1 MAHPFARDYCR
12 LMLRVRRA
20 IDRHGDRVIA
30 AVIAALYLAEIVG
43 ESGFDGDRAQS
54 IPAAL
59 AFSAALVLRR
69 RMPVVPMALG
79 VFVIEFSNLAAP
91 ALAETGA
98 FLFGLVITIYSAGRY
113 ARGRED
119 IACIVLIIA
128 AIPMAAIEPGQDFT
142 FSDLAFFV
150 MFSGGPWLAGRLIRL
165 RGEREHEMEERAA
178 AAERARIARELHD
191 GVAHAL
197 SVMVL
202 QARGGR
208 RMLGQ
213 DPADTHDALDAIEG
227 TGAQALDEMR
237 MLLGLL
243 DDEESGLMP
252 QPTLARL
259 DELVIGLRAAGLPVD
274 VTVEGDPVE
283 LSPGVDTSA
292 YRIVQE
298 ALTNALKHA
307 GPAHATVTIRYAPRQ
322 LELMVEDDGR
332 GNGNG
337 GGTGLGLAGLRER
350 VAVYGGDLEA
360 GPRPG
365 GGYALRARLP
375 FGAAG

>member
-1 MAHPFARDYCR
+1 MAHPLVRNYCR
-12 LMLRVRRA
+12 FVASVRRA
-20 IDRHGDRVIA
+20 IDRHGDWVFA
-30 AVIAALYLAEIVG
+30 AVIGALYLAEIVA
-43 ESGFDGDRAQS
+43 ESGFDGDRVQS

-59 AFSAALVLRR
+59 AFSASLVLRR
-69 RMPVVPMALG
+69 RAPVVPMALAI
-79 VFVIEFSNLAAP
+79 FVIEFSNLAAP

-98 FLFGLVITIYSAGRY
+98 FLFGLVATIYSAGRY
-113 ARGRED
+113 ARGRAD
-119 IACIVLIIA
+119 IVCITLII
-128 AIPMAAIEPGQDFT
+128 IGVPLAAIEPGQDFT

-150 MFSGGPWLAGRLIRL
+150 MFSGGPWLAGRLVRL
-165 RGEREHEMEERAA
+165 RSEREHEMEERAA
-178 AAERARIARELHD
+178 AAERTRIARELHD

-208 RMLGQ
+208 RMLER
-213 DPADTHDALDAIEG
+213 DPGDTHEALDAIEG
-227 TGAQALDEMR
+227 TGTQALDEMR
-237 MLLGLL
+237 TLLGLL
-243 DDEESGLMP
+243 EDEEAGLMP

-259 DELVIGLRAAGLPVD
+259 DELVTGLRAAGLPVE
-274 VTVEGDPVE
+274 VSVEGEPLE
-283 LSPGVDTSA
+283 LPPGMDTSA

-307 GPAHATVTIRYAPRQ
+307 GPAHATVTVRYAPRL
-322 LELMVEDDGR
+322 LELVVEDDGR
-332 GNGNG
+332 GNANG
-337 GGTGLGLAGLRER
+337 GGTGLGLAGVRER

-375 FGAAG
+375 LGADR